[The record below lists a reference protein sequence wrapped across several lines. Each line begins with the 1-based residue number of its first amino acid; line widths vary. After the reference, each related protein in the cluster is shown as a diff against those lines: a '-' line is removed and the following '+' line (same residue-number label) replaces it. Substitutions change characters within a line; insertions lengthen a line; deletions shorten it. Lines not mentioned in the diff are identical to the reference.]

1 MEELG
6 DLLFSAVNVARKLK
20 IDPEQAL
27 RENNKKFVN
36 RFEKME
42 NLIQKDS
49 KDIKNLLPD
58 ELDSYWNKAKK
69 AEKSGEFTARSSK
82 RSFPQAIF

>member
-1 MEELG
+1 MYKKGVKKDNNNQNILEELG
-6 DLLFSAVNVARKLK
+6 DILFSAVNVARKLK

-27 RENNKKFVN
+27 RENNKKFIN
-36 RFEKME
+36 RFQKME

-49 KDIKNLLPD
+49 KDITKLLAN

-69 AEKSGEFTARSSK
+69 MDN
-82 RSFPQAIF
+82 

>member
-6 DLLFSAVNVARKLK
+6 DILFSAVNVARKLK

-27 RENNKKFVN
+27 RENNKKFIN

-42 NLIQKDS
+42 LLIQKDS
-49 KDIKNLLPD
+49 KNITKLLAE
-58 ELDSYWNKAKK
+58 ELDSYWNQAKK
-69 AEKSGEFTARSSK
+69 
-82 RSFPQAIF
+82 